1 MLALQLRRE
10 AQYGIERR
18 HSINNWRLS
27 ENKITNWREKCLCEC
42 HYSKVYI
49 YFIETNWVTNVVSIP
64 FWFLVLWGR
73 GGCLFLFLPGQ
84 HPTSLR
90 VAAAAAKSLQSCPT
104 LCDPTDG
111 SPLGYPVPGIL
122 QARTLEWVAISFS
135 SAWKGKVKVKSLQS
149 CLTLWASVG
158 CGPPGSSIHGISQA
172 RILEWVAISFSWGSF
187 RPRNWTQVSH
197 TAGTRFT
204 FWATRE
210 AGTM

>member
-90 VAAAAAKSLQSCPT
+90 VAAAAAKSLRSCPT
-104 LCDPTDG
+104 LCNPIDG
-111 SPLGYPVPGIL
+111 SPPGSTVPGIL

-135 SAWKGKVKVKSLQS
+135 SAWKGKVKVRWDNTSL
-149 CLTLWASVG
+149 
-158 CGPPGSSIHGISQA
+158 
-172 RILEWVAISFSWGSF
+172 
-187 RPRNWTQVSH
+187 
-197 TAGTRFT
+197 
-204 FWATRE
+204 FWARTPTINWCQEKSVQRLLLSGE
-210 AGTM
+210 MIHFQLLS